1 MRRLL
6 VLLLALCLSGSALA
20 SPLTALE
27 IDPDPWW
34 KEHGISAQTLPYDPQ
49 AGVSSAREAD
59 VLCVYSNAI
68 DLRALDG
75 ELADLSVS
83 PALRSAVARMVPA
96 ARNAVTAADGQILAL
111 PVRFHLCP
119 LYANSEAWAAAGL
132 EEADLPRSYEELLD
146 FLDTWAQNPR
156 EGVCV
161 SRLTR
166 CSTGKERDDYAFW
179 LMELLVNVWR
189 LQRQYAGEP
198 VRFQDEQFIALARRT
213 RETALALYEAEPRK
227 AKRKTFPELFESHVR
242 GGSLGGRESGLGFCV
257 PMRVTADEPALVG
270 AITQWLC
277 VRKGSAYQSEGL
289 AYLEARL
296 ETTPQI
302 HCAELYADFAAGD
315 YPLPESAGTT
325 AVSWTG
331 RTASISQRWLDEY
344 RAWNGEVVCFPDPFT
359 GCQER
364 QEARLVD
371 FDKGRIDAEALA
383 CAWDA
388 PLEP

>member
-20 SPLTALE
+20 SPLMTLE

-34 KEHGISAQTLPYDPQ
+34 KEHGITVQTLPYDRT
-49 AGVSSAREAD
+49 AAAWEAD
-59 VLCVYSNAI
+59 VLCLRSNAT
-68 DLRALDG
+68 DLRAFEG

-96 ARNAVTAADGQILAL
+96 ARNAVTTADGRILAL

-119 LYANSEAWAAAGL
+119 LYANPEAWAAAGL
-132 EEADLPRSYEELLD
+132 EEGDLPRSYEELLD
-146 FLDTWAQNPR
+146 FLDAWAQNPR
-156 EGVCV
+156 KGVCV

-166 CSTGKERDDYAFW
+166 CTTDKERNDYAFW

-198 VRFQDEQFIALARRT
+198 VRFQDERFIALAQRT

-227 AKRKTFPELFESHVR
+227 AKRKAFPELFESHVR
-242 GGSLGGRESGLGFCV
+242 GGSLGGRESGLGFSV

-277 VRKGSAYQSEGL
+277 VRKDSAYQSEGL

-315 YPLPESAGTT
+315 YPLPETAGIT

-331 RTASISQRWLDEY
+331 KTAAISQRWLDEY
-344 RAWNGEVVCFPDPFT
+344 RAWNGEVVCFPDPFA
-359 GCQER
+359 GCQES
-364 QEARLVD
+364 QEARLMD
-371 FDKGRIDAEALA
+371 FVKGKIDAQALA

-388 PLEP
+388 LLQP